1 VSGAQARPPRA
12 GSGATAPRT
21 AASNFFR
28 ALLQVP
34 GWESMPPT
42 LAAHLVQRN
51 ADPYF
56 YATYWNCAL
65 QVVGALD
72 GYPTLACR

>member
-1 VSGAQARPPRA
+1 MSGAQARPPRA

-34 GWESMPPT
+34 GWESLPPT

-51 ADPYF
+51 AYPCF
-56 YATYWNCAL
+56 YATYWNYAL
-65 QVVGALD
+65 QVAGALY
-72 GYPTLACR
+72 GYPNLTCR